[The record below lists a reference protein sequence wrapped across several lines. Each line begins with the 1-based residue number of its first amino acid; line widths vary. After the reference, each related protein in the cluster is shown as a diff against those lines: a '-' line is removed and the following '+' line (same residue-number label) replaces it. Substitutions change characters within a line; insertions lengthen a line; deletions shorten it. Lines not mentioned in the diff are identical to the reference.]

1 MTCHRQLIFLVF
13 VALAAGPVAVQA
25 ADEEVLARGQCYVRT
40 FSAAELAKAPDLAIR
55 RIELQFN
62 RYIPT
67 RPGGEAAN
75 RYIEIGLTPRADDE
89 APSTAGTGE
98 CKGTGQKL
106 SCTFSCDGNGEGSF
120 RIEPAGKNKIRFIP
134 EGTIAADA
142 CFDGVPPFEMAPS
155 KAHPSF
161 MLTLAGASD
170 CFH

>member
-1 MTCHRQLIFLVF
+1 MTCHRSLLFFGL
-13 VALAAGPVAVQA
+13 VALVAVPGVGRA
-25 ADEEVLARGQCYVRT
+25 ADEEVLARGPCYVRT

-55 RIELQFN
+55 RIEVQFN
-62 RYIPT
+62 RYVPT

-106 SCTFSCDGNGEGSF
+106 ACTLSCDGNGEGNF

-155 KAHPSF
+155 KAHASF
-161 MLTLAGASD
+161 VLDLAGSSD